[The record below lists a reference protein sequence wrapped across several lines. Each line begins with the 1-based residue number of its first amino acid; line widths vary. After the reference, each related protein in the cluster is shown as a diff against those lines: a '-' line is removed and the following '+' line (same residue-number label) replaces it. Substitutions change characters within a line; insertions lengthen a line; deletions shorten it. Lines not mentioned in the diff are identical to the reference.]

1 MEQYLEFIGNHWILA
16 SAWIVLSLLLIV
28 SYLKTSSK
36 MIGVQQA
43 TLLINRENASV
54 IDIRAKADFKKGH
67 ILGSVNIPT
76 NQIKEGVKG
85 LPKDKSKPIILVCH
99 SGMTTATV
107 AQQLHKL
114 GYDNLHR
121 LQGGMTTWNSDNLP
135 VEKG

>member
-1 MEQYLEFIGNHWILA
+1 M
-16 SAWIVLSLLLIV
+16 LLIL

-36 MIGVQQA
+36 MIGVQEA
-43 TLLINRENASV
+43 TLLINRENATV
-54 IDIRAKADFKKGH
+54 VDIRAKADFKKGH

-76 NQIKEGVKG
+76 NQVKEGAKG
-85 LPKDKSKPIILVCH
+85 LPKDKTQPIILVCH

-121 LQGGMTTWNSDNLP
+121 LQGGMTSWNSDNLP

>member
-1 MEQYLEFIGNHWILA
+1 MEQFLEFIGNHWILS
-16 SAWIVLSLLLIV
+16 SAWIVLSMLLIL

-36 MIGVQQA
+36 MIGIQQA
-43 TLLINRENASV
+43 TMLINRENAAV
-54 IDIRAKADFKKGH
+54 VDIRAKADFKKGH

-76 NQIKEGVKG
+76 NEIKDGAKG
-85 LPKDKSKPIILVCH
+85 LPKDKTKPVILVCQ

-114 GYDNLHR
+114 GYNNLHR
-121 LQGGMTTWNSDNLP
+121 LQGGMTSWNGDNLP